1 MRKKTMKRKLFLS
14 NLVMVVF
21 PVVLMAAFAW
31 GFLELVQNIIIPS
44 DSKIASVENLVT
56 SVETTLDAVD
66 VNMLLT
72 DVQSQKDLE
81 QLVKK
86 DGYHVM
92 ALNQDKIVFS
102 NLEKDESRYLNK
114 YVNIDSLK
122 NKERDTF
129 IQRIGA
135 TIVIRTVEQ
144 NGEKITFIATGST
157 ELGILGNLNFGS
169 LVTIGASAVAIVV
182 AAIFAIILFSMFLSQ
197 LMIRQIMSP
206 IQRLADGA
214 KRIQTGNFDEEITGV
229 EEEELKDVCDSFNS
243 MQIQV
248 KATLE
253 QNQKYEKARTNMI
266 SGISHDLRT
275 PLTSVKGYI
284 KGVQDGVANTPEK
297 REKYLDVAYRK
308 ACEMDI
314 LLQKLFFFSKMETGN
329 MPLHFVE
336 TDLDAYLKGFVAAF
350 NIEKEE
356 THAEIAL
363 QSSGS
368 DHFVQLDPEQMHR
381 VLANIVENS
390 IKYRSKEWSQIRF
403 SLVTQ
408 SDEEVIII
416 QDDGDGVPAE
426 KIDLLFEQFYR
437 VDEAR
442 STTKEGNG
450 LGLYIVKYIV
460 EQHGGSVKAENHD
473 GLRITITLPRVKR
486 EGKG

>member
-1 MRKKTMKRKLFLS
+1 MRKKTMRKRLFLS
-14 NLVMVVF
+14 NLVMVAF
-21 PVVLMAAFAW
+21 PVLLMATFAW

-44 DSKIASVENLVT
+44 DTKIASVENLVT
-56 SVETTLDAVD
+56 SVEATLDAVD
-66 VNMLLT
+66 VNKLLK
-72 DVQSQKDLE
+72 DVQAQHDLE
-81 QLVKK
+81 QRAKK

-92 ALNQDKIVFS
+92 ALNQDKIIFS
-102 NLEKDESRYLNK
+102 NLEKDEIRYLNK
-114 YVNIDSLK
+114 YVNIDNLK

-135 TIVIRTVEQ
+135 TIVIRTIEQ

-157 ELGILGNLNFGS
+157 EMGILGNLNFGS
-169 LVTIGASAVAIVV
+169 LVTIGASAIVIVV
-182 AAIFAIILFSMFLSQ
+182 SAILAITLFSMFLSQ
-197 LMIRQIMSP
+197 LMTRQIMAP

-229 EEEELKDVCDSFNS
+229 EEEELKDVCESFNS
-243 MQIQV
+243 MQVQL

-253 QNQKYEKARTNMI
+253 QNKKYEKARTDMI

-284 KGVQDGVANTPEK
+284 KGLQDGVANTPEK

-329 MPLHFVE
+329 MPLHLVE
-336 TDLDAYLKGFVAAF
+336 TDLAAYLKGFVDAF

-356 THAEIAL
+356 THAEIEWE
-363 QSSGS
+363 SSGS
-368 DHFVQLDPEQMHR
+368 DHFVRLDSEQMHR
-381 VLANIVENS
+381 ILSNIVENS
-390 IKYRSKEWSQIRF
+390 IKYRRKDWSQIRI
-403 SLVTQ
+403 SLI
-408 SDEEVIII
+408 SRADEEVIVI
-416 QDDGDGVPAE
+416 QDDGDGVPSE
-426 KIDLLFEQFYR
+426 KINQLFEQFYR

-442 STTKEGNG
+442 STKKEGNG
-450 LGLYIVKYIV
+450 LGLYIVKYLV
-460 EQHGGSVKAENHD
+460 EQHRGSVKAENHD
-473 GLRITITLPRVKR
+473 GLRITITLPRANR

>member
-1 MRKKTMKRKLFLS
+1 MRKKTMRKKLFLS
-14 NLVMVVF
+14 NLVMVAF
-21 PVVLMAAFAW
+21 PVLLMATFAW
-31 GFLELVQNIIIPS
+31 GFLELVQNVIIPS

-56 SVETTLDAVD
+56 SVEATLDAVD
-66 VNMLLT
+66 VNKLLN
-72 DVQSQKDLE
+72 DVQAQQDLE
-81 QLVKK
+81 QLAKK

-92 ALNQDKIVFS
+92 ALNQDKTIFS
-102 NLEKDESRYLNK
+102 NLEKDEIRYLNK
-114 YVNIDSLK
+114 YVNIDNLK

-135 TIVIRTVEQ
+135 TIVIRTIEQ

-157 ELGILGNLNFGS
+157 EMGILGNLNMGS
-169 LVTIGASAVAIVV
+169 LVTIGASALAIVV
-182 AAIFAIILFSMFLSQ
+182 AAILAIILFSMFLSQ
-197 LMIRQIMSP
+197 LMTRQIMAP

-229 EEEELKDVCDSFNS
+229 EEEELKDVCESFNS
-243 MQIQV
+243 MQVQL

-253 QNQKYEKARTNMI
+253 QNKKYEKARTDMI

-284 KGVQDGVANTPEK
+284 KGLQDGVANTPEK

-336 TDLDAYLKGFVAAF
+336 TDFAAYLKGFVDAF

-356 THAEIAL
+356 THAEIEWE
-363 QSSGS
+363 SSGS
-368 DHFVQLDPEQMHR
+368 DHFVRLDSEQMHR
-381 VLANIVENS
+381 VLSNIVENS
-390 IKYRSKEWSQIRF
+390 IKYRRKDWSQIRF
-403 SLVTQ
+403 SLI
-408 SDEEVIII
+408 SRADEEVLII
-416 QDDGDGVPAE
+416 QDDGDGVPAG
-426 KIDLLFEQFYR
+426 KIDQLFEQFYR

-442 STTKEGNG
+442 STRKEGNG

-473 GLRITITLPRVKR
+473 GLRIILTLPRVKR
-486 EGKG
+486 DGKG

>member
-1 MRKKTMKRKLFLS
+1 MRKKTMRKKLFLS
-14 NLVMVVF
+14 NLVMVAF
-21 PVVLMAAFAW
+21 PVLLMATFAW
-31 GFLELVQNIIIPS
+31 GFLELVQNVIIPS
-44 DSKIASVENLVT
+44 DTKIASVENLVT
-56 SVETTLDAVD
+56 SVEATLDAVD
-66 VNMLLT
+66 VKMLLT
-72 DVQSQKDLE
+72 DVQAQNDLE
-81 QLVKK
+81 QRAKK

-92 ALNQDKIVFS
+92 ALNQDNIVFS
-102 NLEKDESRYLNK
+102 NLEKDEIRYLNK
-114 YVNIDSLK
+114 YVNIDKLK

-135 TIVIRTVEQ
+135 TIVIRTIEQ
-144 NGEKITFIATGST
+144 NGQKIVFIATGST
-157 ELGILGNLNFGS
+157 EMGILGNLNFGS
-169 LVTIGASAVAIVV
+169 LVTIGASAIAIVV
-182 AAIFAIILFSMFLSQ
+182 AAILAIILFSMFLSQ
-197 LMIRQIMSP
+197 LMTRQIMAP

-243 MQIQV
+243 MQVQL

-253 QNQKYEKARTNMI
+253 QNKKYEKARTDMI

-284 KGVQDGVANTPEK
+284 KGLQDGVANTPEK
-297 REKYLDVAYRK
+297 RAKYLEVAYRK

-336 TDLDAYLKGFVAAF
+336 TDLAAYLKGFVDAF

-356 THAEIAL
+356 THAEIEWE
-363 QSSGS
+363 SSGRN
-368 DHFVQLDPEQMHR
+368 HLVQVDSEQMHR
-381 VLANIVENS
+381 VLTNIVENS
-390 IKYRSKEWSQIRF
+390 IKYRRKDRSQIRF
-403 SLVTQ
+403 SLTSQ
-408 SDEEVIII
+408 ADEEVLII

-426 KIDLLFEQFYR
+426 KLNQLFEQFYR

-442 STTKEGNG
+442 NTKKEGNG